1 MSVNEMQAHVK
12 ARVWRAIAQTNLD
25 ISALDKATLEALVD
39 LVTEAALLE
48 ADEAMDKAI
57 TRQQP
62 KAAAPATGDDE
73 EKVLWEGR
81 PFLSLTLH
89 YLITSERVRV
99 TEGLLGKAREDVEL
113 IRIQDIDFSQTFSE
127 RLINVGDVIIRSH
140 DPSHPRVE
148 LKNVKDPSAVH
159 EILRRAMLNARKRHN
174 FAYREEM

>member
-1 MSVNEMQAHVK
+1 MLVNEMQAHVK

-25 ISALDKATLEALVD
+25 VSALDKATLEALVD

-48 ADEAMDKAI
+48 ADEEMDRVMAQ
-57 TRQQP
+57 QQP

-73 EKVLWEGR
+73 ETVLWEGR
-81 PFLSLTLH
+81 PFLSLTLR
-89 YLITSERVRV
+89 YTITSERVRV
-99 TEGLLGKAREDVEL
+99 TEGLLGKARQDVEL
-113 IRIQDIDFSQTFSE
+113 VRIQDLDFSQTFSE

-140 DPSHPRVE
+140 DPSHPHVE
-148 LKNVKDPSAVH
+148 LKNVKDPNTVH